1 MNAYRKIGSQVTEMS
16 VIGDRIRKRL
26 NDIGHPADSG
36 GQSWLAR
43 ETGMKQQGIASI
55 LAGDVE
61 RPRKLREIAAVLKT
75 SQEYL
80 LGETND
86 ASAPAKAPTWKL
98 TPVPL
103 ISWVAAG
110 DPSAPEAVH
119 EIEDAERVMVAGLE
133 EGEWIALRVT
143 GTSMDRI
150 SPPDSIIIVNLKN
163 RRLVPNACYIISDE
177 DTGVTSYKRYRPNP
191 ARFEPVSTDMAKHRK
206 SIVTGS
212 PRIIGRVKRSII
224 DM

>member
-1 MNAYRKIGSQVTEMS
+1 MS
-16 VIGDRIRKRL
+16 VIADRIRKRL
-26 NDIGHPADSG
+26 AEIGRPADSG

-43 ETGMKQQGIASI
+43 EVGMKQQGIASI
-55 LAGDVE
+55 LAGVVE
-61 RPRKLREIAAVLKT
+61 RPRKLREIAAALKT

-80 LGETND
+80 LGETSDPSPLVPNYG
-86 ASAPAKAPTWKL
+86 PTL
-98 TPVPL
+98 SVPL

-110 DPSAPEAVH
+110 DPTTPEAVH
-119 EIEDAERVMVAGLE
+119 EMESAEHITVADLE
-133 EGEWIALRVT
+133 TKSTELIALRVK

-150 SPPDSIIIVNLKN
+150 SPPDSIIIVDLKDT
-163 RRLVPNACYIISDE
+163 RLVPNACYVIADK
-177 DTGVTSYKRYRPNP
+177 DTGEASYKRYRPNP

-212 PRIIGRVKRSII
+212 PVIIGRVKRSLI